1 MLKSVQIK
9 LKTNSNLLDSKVVTG
24 RLDSLLN
31 GESKIMSKQLLTM
44 LEGLKSE
51 LEKRSVRKNVKMLT
65 LIRKYRLTA
74 GERERSA
81 IRCHILPT
89 LGKLTVAQ
97 VNVDDFV
104 ISHKNKPE
112 SSAKKILKCFERIM
126 QLHEPTFTLPKIKYP
141 NKGRQWTP
149 EDILE
154 ESEVVNVI
162 ENYVMEKYRL
172 PCYISAYSGLR
183 LKNVMELKRSN
194 IDFKGNWINVRQSKT
209 KKFLQIPIGGKL
221 KNALNKIKVWPVND
235 DFIFCGLNSSDKV
248 RKAVSNQVA
257 RSFQRAGLKGHSFH
271 SLRHFFAC
279 YAINRD
285 IGLETVRDLLG
296 HSDFRSTLIYAKV
309 KRDKLQQAVMEVF
322 K

>member
-1 MLKSVQIK
+1 ML
-9 LKTNSNLLDSKVVTG
+9 NSKVVTG

-31 GESKIMSKQLLTM
+31 GESKIMSSQLLTII
-44 LEGLKSE
+44 ESLKSE

-65 LIRKYRLTA
+65 LIRKYRQTA
-74 GERERSA
+74 SERERSA
-81 IRCHILPT
+81 IKCHILPT
-89 LGKLTVAQ
+89 LGRLTVAQ

-126 QLHEPTFTLPKIKYP
+126 QLHEPTFTLPKIKYT
-141 NKGRQWTP
+141 NKGKQWTP

-154 ESEVVNVI
+154 ESQIVDVI
-162 ENYVMEKYRL
+162 ENYVMEKYKL

-183 LKNVMELKRSN
+183 LKNVMELRRSN

-221 KNALNKIKVWPVND
+221 KNALSEIKVWPVGD
-235 DFIFCGLNSSDKV
+235 DFIFCGLNASYSTC
-248 RKAVSNQVA
+248 KAVSTQVA

-271 SLRHFFAC
+271 SFRHFFAC

-296 HSDFRSTLIYAKV
+296 HSDFRSTLIYARV
-309 KRDKLQQAVMEVF
+309 KRDKLQQAVREVF